1 MGVRVPPFAPPP
13 TRRDRRVGLRD
24 PGVAVQRS
32 CNFLAGGPRGTLY
45 WRTVRLPPTP
55 RAPRLDRSQLIL
67 CFYGALTVAAVVW
80 AALRGHPNLLVY
92 AGRPSHRLVHFV
104 SSLAI
109 GTALGLLVVLLT
121 RVLQERYA
129 WARILHNE
137 FRHLLGPLDGRE
149 ILLLAAASAIG
160 EEAFFRGALLSH
172 LAVAFPGAAGALF
185 AVLGSSLLFALLHIG
200 PDTRFLPWT
209 LQSFGVAVLLGA
221 VYVGA
226 GDLLGPIA
234 IHFTINLLNL
244 QDIVRRQMPA

>member
-1 MGVRVPPFAPPP
+1 M
-13 TRRDRRVGLRD
+13 
-24 PGVAVQRS
+24 
-32 CNFLAGGPRGTLY
+32 
-45 WRTVRLPPTP
+45 RLPPTP
-55 RAPRLDRSQLIL
+55 RAPRLGRSQLVV
-67 CFYGALTVAAVVW
+67 CFYGALTVAALLW

-109 GTALGLLVVLLT
+109 GAALGLLIVLLT

-129 WARILHNE
+129 WARVLHNE
-137 FRHLLGPLDGRE
+137 FRHLLGPLDSRE

-172 LAVAFPGAAGALF
+172 LSSLAPGAAGDALAVFGSVGLF
-185 AVLGSSLLFALLHIG
+185 AFLHIG
-200 PDTRFLPWT
+200 PGARFLPWT
-209 LQSFGVAVLLGA
+209 LQSFAVGVLLGG

-244 QDIVRRQMPA
+244 QDIVRRQLPA